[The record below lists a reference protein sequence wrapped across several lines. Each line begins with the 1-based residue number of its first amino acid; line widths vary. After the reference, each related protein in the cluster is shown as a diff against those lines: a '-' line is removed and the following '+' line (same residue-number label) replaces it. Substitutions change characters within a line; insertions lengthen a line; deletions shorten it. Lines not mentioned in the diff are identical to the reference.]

1 MGNTF
6 ATLQTIARQALPRL
20 IDNLVFPNLVHK
32 DFSADFGNL
41 GDTIRVRKPVVLTAQ
56 DFDASQGIQ
65 PQDMTE
71 NTVEVKLD
79 KLATVDAQAS
89 AIETAVNIDDL
100 NRVFIEP
107 AAVALAEKIN
117 ADGLALYAD
126 VPGMVDCGTKNIAA
140 LAEVRKALNVQK
152 VPTTGRVA
160 VWDPVADAAFSQIEA
175 VLHAEK
181 SGSTQALREGSIGR
195 VFGIEHYMSQAV
207 KAHTGGAGLTSVTAP
222 KVNGAVTKGA
232 TSIAIDG
239 TALVGKL
246 LKGDVLAIGDY
257 SYTVTEEQRHRD
269 GEDLPGGPGEHR
281 RQRGRDHQDRLHRQP
296 GLPPDGLR
304 VCDPPAVQP
313 GRRGR
318 GQLRDQL
325 QQREPAR
332 DQGLQPD
339 VQEVRLQ
346 HGRAVRLQVHLSGA
360 GRALHGLS
368 EFEGGNIP
376 LRDNPLRF

>member
-257 SYTVTEEQRHRD
+257 SYTVTEDTAAASSNAIATVKIFPAAQANIADNADVTIKTGYTANLAFHPMAFAYVTRPLYNPD
-269 GEDLPGGPGEHR
+269 GEGVASYVTSYNNVS
-281 RQRGRDHQDRLHRQP
+281 
-296 GLPPDGLR
+296 LR
-304 VCDPPAVQP
+304 VTKGYNQMYKKSVYSM
-313 GRRGR
+313 
-318 GQLRDQL
+318 
-325 QQREPAR
+325 
-332 DQGLQPD
+332 D
-339 VQEVRLQ
+339 VLYGYKCIYPEL
-346 HGRAVRLQVHLSGA
+346 AVRCMG
-360 GRALHGLS
+360 
-368 EFEGGNIP
+368 
-376 LRDNPLRF
+376 